1 MAHSISPRKRRA
13 RRERPTL
20 QIAQLGKKA
29 GNEIG
34 REKERSEEVS
44 AAATAAVA
52 AKRGRDSF
60 PRDRSFSQWFDK
72 REEKMSDEAE

>member
-44 AAATAAVA
+44 AAVA

>member
-34 REKERSEEVS
+34 ERERERSEEVS
-44 AAATAAVA
+44 AAA

-60 PRDRSFSQWFDK
+60 PRDRSFSQRFDK

>member
-44 AAATAAVA
+44 AAALA

>member
-34 REKERSEEVS
+34 REKEWSEEVS
-44 AAATAAVA
+44 VAAAA